1 MAIIEWKDTYSVG
14 VQSIDQQHK
23 IWISLINKLHDAM
36 GKGEGKKILADIFE
50 EVVAYT
56 KTHLK
61 NEEALFEKYGYPD
74 TAAHKA
80 VHAKLTQQVLEK
92 QKEIQDG
99 KSVMTMDVMNFL
111 KNWLIDHIQ
120 NTDKKYTAFLVSK
133 GVK

>member
-14 VQSIDQQHK
+14 IKSIDQQHK
-23 IWISLINKLHDAM
+23 IWIGLINKLHDAM

-50 EVVAYT
+50 EVVDYT

-80 VHAKLTQQVLEK
+80 IHAKLTQQVLEK

-99 KSVMTMDVMNFL
+99 KSLMTMDVMTFL

-120 NTDKKYTAFLVSK
+120 NTDKKYTAFFISK
-133 GVK
+133 GLQ